1 MSKPKMILVSVN
13 LVNAV
18 KALRQSKQW
27 SVLPAHMREQ
37 IEQGL
42 AGNGHTVRN

>member
-1 MSKPKMILVSVN
+1 MSKPKMVLVSIN

-27 SVLPAHMREQ
+27 SVLPAEMRRQ

-42 AGNGHTVRN
+42 AGNGHSVRD